1 MDKSNG
7 NPMKNFLFLLVA
19 LRLTHPLLAQT
30 PLSGTAV
37 STAAASTAAASTVA
51 PKGHPNP
58 SGAGWKP
65 LFGADLADARYP
77 KGVWSLDEEG
87 VLTATEDKAIWTAI
101 PYDDFVL
108 DLLFKTA
115 DGTNSGVVVH
125 ASDTTNWIPN
135 SVEIQIADDYAQKW
149 AESPTNWQ
157 CGAFFGHQAPAKQ
170 RVVKKP
176 GEWNRYTITSQGKLI
191 YVVLN
196 NQLINTIDLTKFTSA
211 KTNPD
216 GSAVPA
222 WLSKPPTEL
231 PQRGYIGLQGKHA
244 GAPIY
249 FRNMKIKAL

>member
-1 MDKSNG
+1 MR
-7 NPMKNFLFLLVA
+7 PCLLLLTA
-19 LRLTHPLLAQT
+19 LSLTCPAFAQT
-30 PLSGTAV
+30 SPSNATPSSAAP
-37 STAAASTAAASTVA
+37 STGAASTGA

-58 SGAGWKP
+58 SGPGWKP
-65 LFGADLADARYP
+65 LFGSNLAEASYP

-87 VLTATEDKAIWTAI
+87 LLTATEDKAIWTAV
-101 PYDDFVL
+101 PYGDFVL
-108 DLLFKTA
+108 DLLFRTA

-125 ASDTTNWIPN
+125 ASDTINWIPN

-149 AESPTNWQ
+149 ADSPGNWQ
-157 CGAFFGHQAPAKQ
+157 CGAFFGHQAPTKQ

-176 GEWNRYTITSQGKLI
+176 GEWNRYTITAQGKLI

-196 NQLINTIDLTKFTSA
+196 NQLVNTIDLTSFTSA

-222 WLSKPPTEL
+222 WLSKPPAEL
-231 PQRGYIGLQGKHA
+231 PLRGYIGLQGKHA

>member
-1 MDKSNG
+1 
-7 NPMKNFLFLLVA
+7 MKNCLILLTMLSLTCSLF
-19 LRLTHPLLAQT
+19 AQT
-30 PLSGTAV
+30 SP
-37 STAAASTAAASTVA
+37 ASMA

-58 SGAGWKP
+58 SGPGWKS
-65 LFGADLADARYP
+65 LFGSDLAEARYP
-77 KGVWSLDEEG
+77 KGVWSVDDGG
-87 VLTATEDKAIWTAI
+87 VLTATEDKAIWTAV

-135 SVEIQIADDYAQKW
+135 SVEIQIADDYAKKW
-149 AESPTNWQ
+149 ADSPTNWQ
-157 CGAFFGHQAPAKQ
+157 CGAFFGHQAPLKQ

-176 GEWNRYTITSQGKLI
+176 DEWNRYTITCQGKMI
-191 YVVLN
+191 YIVLN

-216 GSAVPA
+216 GSEVPS
-222 WLSKPPTEL
+222 WLSKPPAEL
-231 PQRGYIGLQGKHA
+231 PLRGHIGLQGKHA

-249 FRNMKIKAL
+249 FRNVKIKAL